1 MELFGV
7 FSTRVC
13 SVGLMITAFVYGRGC
28 NVKLLKNSNFIE
40 RDIFYLM
47 RWLKKHYIFAW
58 LAEKSTYIR
67 GPIQD
72 F

>member
-13 SVGLMITAFVYGRGC
+13 SVGLMIIAFVCGRVCG
-28 NVKLLKNSNFIE
+28 VKLLKNSLFIE
-40 RDIFYLM
+40 GDIFWLFH
-47 RWLKKHYIFAW
+47 WLKKHYIFAW

>member
-7 FSTRVC
+7 FSTRLC
-13 SVGLMITAFVYGRGC
+13 SVALMLIAFVYGRSRTL
-28 NVKLLKNSNFIE
+28 KLLKNSVFI
-40 RDIFYLM
+40 DFGIFELITGI
-47 RWLKKHYIFAW
+47 KKHYIFAW